1 MLFRSL
7 KTIRSSLS
15 LSSSSLLSSRIS
27 LSLSSSLSS
36 LYQIRYISEYVL
48 SDNTIGINRLEK
60 SNQLKE
66 LLLKNGAIISPSI
79 SLHDYTYQSQGLG
92 LRANNHIKKY
102 ETIASIPLSLTISYA
117 NPYIS
122 SQFDDNNNNSN
133 NNSNSNSKAKPKVL
147 A

>member
-1 MLFRSL
+1 ML

-15 LSSSSLLSSRIS
+15 LSSSSSLSSRI
-27 LSLSSSLSS
+27 SLSS

-79 SLHDYTYQSQGLG
+79 SLHDYTYQNQGLG
-92 LRANNHIKKY
+92 LRANQNIKKY

-133 NNSNSNSKAKPKVL
+133 SNSNSKAKPKVL